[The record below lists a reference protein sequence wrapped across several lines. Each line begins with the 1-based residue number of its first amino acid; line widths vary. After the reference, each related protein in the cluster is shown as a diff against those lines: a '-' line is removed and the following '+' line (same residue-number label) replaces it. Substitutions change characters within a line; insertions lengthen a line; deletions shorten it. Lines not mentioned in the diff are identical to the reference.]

1 MNRQYSYNNFDY
13 KYMHKGQLLLLFYIF
28 LCGWVI
34 DILQRPKTRKPER
47 VKKSLKCFILSEKF
61 SFKS

>member
-13 KYMHKGQLLLLFYIF
+13 KYMHKGHLLLLLYIF

-34 DILQRPKTRKPER
+34 DILQIPQ
-47 VKKSLKCFILSEKF
+47 F
-61 SFKS
+61 SCDFLDIRNLIC